1 MREVML
7 IIHFIGLAMGLGTAI
22 GFLIFGNVASK
33 LEKEDAKKFMLN
45 AFSLIKMAQIGLV
58 LLVISGLYLMTPF
71 WATLPATPLLIA
83 KLALV
88 VILIVLVVVNSVAM
102 DKAKKGDLLNQR
114 KKIQPIGKIILL
126 IVLLI
131 VILAVLVFK

>member
-1 MREVML
+1 MREIML
-7 IIHFIGLAMGLGTAI
+7 IVHFIGLAMGLGTGI

-58 LLVISGLYLMTPF
+58 LLVISGLYLMTPY
-71 WATLPATPLLIA
+71 WKTLPLTPLLIT

-88 VILIVLVVVNSVAM
+88 VILIVLVITNSVAM
-102 DKAKKGDLLNQR
+102 SKAKKGNFLNQR
-114 KKIQPIGKIILL
+114 KKIQALGRITLL
-126 IVLLI
+126 TVLII
-131 VILAVLVFK
+131 VILAVYIFH

>member
-7 IIHFIGLAMGLGTAI
+7 IIHFIGLAMGLGTGI
-22 GFLIFGNVASK
+22 GFQIFGNVASK

>member
-1 MREVML
+1 MREIML
-7 IIHFIGLAMGLGTAI
+7 IIHFIGLAMGLGTGI

-71 WATLPATPLLIA
+71 WTTLSATPLLIT

-88 VILIVLVVVNSVAM
+88 IILIVLVMANSIAM
-102 DKAKKGDLLNQR
+102 NKAKKGDLLNQR
-114 KKIQPIGKIILL
+114 KKIQALGRITL
-126 IVLLI
+126 ITVLII
-131 VILAVLVFK
+131 VILAVYVFH

>member
-7 IIHFIGLAMGLGTAI
+7 IIHFIGLSMGLGTGFA
-22 GFLIFGNVASK
+22 FLIFGIVASK

-71 WATLPATPLLIA
+71 WATLLATPLLIA
-83 KLALV
+83 KLTLV
-88 VILIVLVVVNSVAM
+88 VILIVIVIVNSVAM
-102 DKAKKGDLLNQR
+102 GKAKKGDLLNQK
-114 KKIQPIGKIILL
+114 KKIQALGRITLI
-126 IVLLI
+126 IVLII
-131 VILAVLVFK
+131 VTLAVLIFK

>member
-1 MREVML
+1 ML